1 MQHSTQNDTGAVKKK
16 KTYSKKLL
24 VTGKFLHLPLSTACG
39 RTSSS
44 TLLNVLS
51 PAFFSKIGELKRRLR
66 EVIE

>member
-1 MQHSTQNDTGAVKKK
+1 MTQAPLKNK
-16 KTYSKKLL
+16 KTNSKKLL
-24 VTGKFLHLPLSTACG
+24 VTGKFLHLPLSRVCG
-39 RTSSS
+39 RASSS